1 MKTLIFFLACFVFVK
16 AHTQTIRNTIHTPF
30 ITMGAYAQEP
40 DALSIN
46 ANQASLV
53 QVQAMQVSIMGE
65 RRFMLED
72 LGWYRAGIIFPAAGG
87 GIGVQGNFF
96 GTVLNKE
103 AELGLAY
110 GRKVGQKMSIGA
122 HFSYCTQR
130 IATLSQQK
138 QIATEAS
145 WQLEITPVLKAGFRI
160 YQPFNLSTTY
170 EDPKLPAVYS
180 SGLGYQPSEQLLFVV
195 ELQKEQKRSINCIV
209 GIEYRFAK
217 LLLAR
222 IGIQSE
228 TASYTLVT
236 GLQIHPF
243 RLDVMASLHPQLG
256 ITPGLTLH
264 FQPKVLT
271 REK

>member
-1 MKTLIFFLACFVFVK
+1 MKTLIFYLTCFACAK

-30 ITMGAYAQEP
+30 ITIGVYAQQP

-53 QVQAMQVSIMGE
+53 HVHAMQVSFMGE

-72 LGWYRAGIIFPAAGG
+72 LGWYRAGIIFPGAGG

-96 GTVLNKE
+96 GTVHNKE

-110 GRKVGQKMSIGA
+110 GRKVGQKMSMGA
-122 HFSYCTQR
+122 HFSYRTQR
-130 IATLSQQK
+130 MATLSQQK
-138 QIATEAS
+138 QIAAEAS
-145 WQLEITPVLKAGFRI
+145 WQLEITPVLKAGFRM
-160 YQPFNLSTTY
+160 YQPFNLSITY
-170 EDPKLPAVYS
+170 EDPKLPAIYS
-180 SGLGYQPSEQLLFVV
+180 SGLGYQPSEQLLLVV
-195 ELQKEQKRSINCIV
+195 ELQKEQKRSINCIA

-228 TASYTLVT
+228 TASYTLGT
-236 GLQIHPF
+236 GLQLHPF

-256 ITPGLTLH
+256 ITPGLALH
-264 FQPKVLT
+264 FQPKALS
-271 REK
+271 REN